1 MSNLTPV
8 QEDFYKPIKEKFV
21 NQIDEKTFIREVNF
35 AIQILKK
42 NTYLQGASAESVLES
57 VVNISQ
63 TGLTLNPVLKYAYLI
78 PRKVKNQLVCV
89 LEPGYQG
96 LIKLATDTDNI
107 TSIEVQLVYEGD
119 DVEID
124 FSSDRKVKKHIPYL
138 LTGKDQGKILFG
150 YSIAILKDGNRHVE
164 IMSLSQI
171 HDVRGCSDSYK
182 NYVNKK
188 SKGEWASSVWVSD
201 EPEMCRKTIVKRHFK
216 YLPKSDNKKLEKAI
230 ELDNSDYDFPAS
242 FEQGNMI
249 ESLLLTSTIPN
260 KVERQIHDTLYN
272 GEFTKKRAEEC
283 IQYLKE
289 NQQDSITSGNG
300 NYSQGDIQKKLTE
313 VMQDEKK

>member
-21 NQIDEKTFIREVNF
+21 KQIDEKTFIREVNF

-42 NTYLQGASAESVLES
+42 NTYLQRCDANSVLES
-57 VVNISQ
+57 VLNVSQ
-63 TGLTLNPVLKYAYLI
+63 TGLSLNPVLNLAYLV
-78 PRKVKNQLVCV
+78 PHKGKCV
-89 LEPGYQG
+89 LYPSYQG
-96 LIKLATDTDNI
+96 LCKLATDTG
-107 TSIEVQLVYEGD
+107 SIKSISCQLIYKGDEVDFDLAS
-119 DVEID
+119 VE
-124 FSSDRKVKKHIPYL
+124 KVKKHVPAFMK
-138 LTGKDQGKILFG
+138 GNEQGDVLGG
-150 YSIAILKDGNRHVE
+150 YSIALLNDGSKHIEYMTEAQLKE
-164 IMSLSQI
+164 IRNYSE
-171 HDVRGCSDSYK
+171 SYK
-182 NYVNKK
+182 AYEAQKVK
-188 SKGEWASSVWVSD
+188 SCPWVSSSD
-201 EPEMCRKTIVKRHFK
+201 EMRRKTIVKRHFK
-216 YLPKSDNKKLEKAI
+216 YLPKTHVSEKLTKAI